1 MCCYSSNVP
10 MRFGSSPEEVVV
22 CGAHLQ
28 WGAVDG
34 KVAKWFRKASV
45 GTKLDV
51 AYENEKS
58 ALVDSRLRA
67 LLSLAY
73 C

>member
-1 MCCYSSNVP
+1 MCCHSLNVP
-10 MRFGSSPEEVVV
+10 MRFRSSPVEVVV
-22 CGAHLQ
+22 CGARLQ

-34 KVAKWFRKASV
+34 NVAKWFRKASV
-45 GTKLDV
+45 GTKLAV
-51 AYENEKS
+51 ANENEKS
-58 ALVDSRLRA
+58 ALVDSRLSA

>member
-1 MCCYSSNVP
+1 MLP
-10 MRFGSSPEEVVV
+10 
-22 CGAHLQ
+22 
-28 WGAVDG
+28 
-34 KVAKWFRKASV
+34 KWFRKASV
-45 GTKLDV
+45 WTKLDV
-51 AYENEKS
+51 ANENEKS

>member
-10 MRFGSSPEEVVV
+10 MRFGSSPVEVVV
-22 CGAHLQ
+22 CGARLQ
-28 WGAVDG
+28 WGAVGG

-51 AYENEKS
+51 ANENEKS

>member
-1 MCCYSSNVP
+1 MA
-10 MRFGSSPEEVVV
+10 R
-22 CGAHLQ
+22 LQ

-51 AYENEKS
+51 ANENEKS

>member
-10 MRFGSSPEEVVV
+10 MRFGSSPVEVVV
-22 CGAHLQ
+22 GGACLQ

-34 KVAKWFRKASV
+34 NVAKWFPKASV

-51 AYENEKS
+51 ANENKKS
-58 ALVDSRLRA
+58 ALVDSRLCA